1 MVKTSWWFVLA
12 VVALAAVA
20 GPRPLAAQSQTAVVR
35 GLVTDAAGA
44 AVSGAAVALIDSLGF
59 PIATATTDA
68 AGGFALNTVPPG
80 TYTLR
85 AESSAGLAAA
95 RTVAVQSALPV
106 QLTLQLA
113 SRVSEHVVVHGG
125 AAQPAVTT
133 RTTLSG
139 EALRSAPARLSSR
152 GLPQMLA
159 TLAGWASEDNG
170 LLHVRGIDDGFLY
183 VEDGVPIY
191 DRIDP
196 SFGVAPDPSGIGSLH
211 VMTGYVPA
219 EYGLKSGAV
228 IEVRSA
234 ALASRGWTGTID
246 AGSGSN
252 ALAAARATAGG
263 AIGERAELTG
273 HGAFERS
280 DRFLDPVHPANLH
293 NQGGSASGGVRA
305 AMPLPSGERLSFTA
319 SLGQSRFDVPHGD
332 VQEAAGQDQRQ
343 WLQQRAAAVSW
354 QRPWSASVVSHVA
367 TYHRRID
374 AELRDSPS
382 AVPLYATSDRRHD
395 RLGVLGSLTWQRGR
409 HTVKGGVEAARLD
422 LRETF
427 RFAITDQ
434 DAAEEAGL
442 SEGAEAFTL
451 DAPFDFADRVS
462 RTQWSAYVQDSLR
475 LSERAT
481 LDVGLRFDRTRLLV
495 PASQWS
501 PRAGVAVAWPETAT
515 TLRASVNRFFQPPQ
529 PEHLLLSSSS
539 AARALSPFVGDDDEE
554 DDDVGGGA
562 GGGASLPPER
572 QTAWEIGAEQWIAGR
587 VRADVAAWGRHVRN
601 YGDPNVFF
609 GTTVVFPNSVAKGV
623 ARGLDVRLE
632 LPRTRGWSA
641 YGSYTL
647 SKVEQEGPINGGL
660 FLEDE
665 IGEIGPGTR
674 FTPDHDQRH
683 VASTGV
689 TFQPGSRGLVA
700 ALTARYESGT
710 PIDAD
715 DDEPDDR
722 EELEER
728 PGADRVDF
736 DRGRVTARF
745 VVDLAVSQ
753 TVRRGSR
760 AGLTVRA
767 SVLNLT
773 NDAYALNFGNP
784 FSGTHFGAPRTF
796 RVDLQLGLR

>member
-1 MVKTSWWFVLA
+1 MVKICWFVLA
-12 VVALAAVA
+12 VMAVVAVA
-20 GPRPLAAQSQTAVVR
+20 GPAPLAAQSQTAVVR

-44 AVSGAAVALIDSLGF
+44 AVTGAAVVLVDALGF
-59 PIATATTDA
+59 AIATATTDA
-68 AGGFALNTVPPG
+68 AGGFTLDSVPPG
-80 TYTLR
+80 TYTVR
-85 AESSAGLAAA
+85 AQNGAGLAVA
-95 RTVAVQSALPV
+95 RTVSVQSALPV
-106 QLTLQLA
+106 QLSMQLA
-113 SRVSEHVVVHGG
+113 SRVSEHVVVHGA

-139 EALRSAPARLSSR
+139 DALRAAPARLSSR
-152 GLPQMLA
+152 GLPQLLA

-170 LLHVRGIDDGFLY
+170 LLHVRGVDDGVLY

-191 DRIDP
+191 DRVDA

-234 ALASRGWTGTID
+234 GLAGRRWAGTVD

-263 AIGERAELTG
+263 AIGERAEVTA

-280 DRFLDPVHPANLH
+280 DRFLDPVHPDNLH
-293 NQGGSASGGVRA
+293 NQGGSASAGVRA
-305 AMPLPSGERLSFTA
+305 ALPLPSGERLSVTA
-319 SLGQSRFDVPHGD
+319 SLGQSRFDVPHGEL
-332 VQEAAGQDQRQ
+332 QEAGGQDQRQ
-343 WLQQRAAAVSW
+343 WLQQRAASLSW

-367 TYHRRID
+367 AYHRRID
-374 AELRDSPS
+374 AELRDTPS
-382 AVPLYATSDRRHD
+382 AVPLYATSDRQHD

-409 HTVKGGVEAARLD
+409 HTVKGGVEAARLA

-427 RFAITDQ
+427 RFAITDE
-434 DAAEEAGL
+434 DAAADAGL
-442 SEGAEAFTL
+442 SDGAEAFTL
-451 DAPFDFADRVS
+451 NDPFDFADRVS
-462 RTQWSAYVQDSLR
+462 RPQWSAYLQDSVR
-475 LSERAT
+475 VSERVT

-501 PRAGVAVAWPETAT
+501 PRAGLALAWPETST
-515 TLRASVNRFFQPPQ
+515 TLRAAVNRFFQPPQ
-529 PEHLLLSSSS
+529 PEHLLLSSSP
-539 AARALSPFVGDDDEE
+539 AARALSPFVGDDVDDVD
-554 DDDVGGGA
+554 DDDVAA
-562 GGGASLPPER
+562 GGGAALPPER
-572 QTAWEIGAEQWIAGR
+572 QTAWEIGAEHWIAGR

-609 GTTVVFPNSVAKGV
+609 GTTIVFPNSVARGV
-623 ARGLDVRLE
+623 ARGVDVRLE
-632 LPRTRGWSA
+632 LPRMRGWSA

-710 PIDAD
+710 PVEAD

-722 EELEER
+722 AALEQR
-728 PGADRVDF
+728 PGAARVDLA
-736 DRGRVTARF
+736 RGRVKPRV

-760 AGLTVRA
+760 TGLTVRA

-796 RVDLQLGLR
+796 RVDLQLALR

>member
-1 MVKTSWWFVLA
+1 VL
-12 VVALAAVA
+12 VAAALVDA
-20 GPRPLAAQSQTAVVR
+20 RPAASGQSQTAVVR
-35 GLVTDAAGA
+35 GVVTDAAGA
-44 AVSGAAVALIDSLGF
+44 GAAGVGITLVDALGF
-59 PIATATTDA
+59 AIAATTSDLAGAFTVDA
-68 AGGFALNTVPPG
+68 VPPG

-85 AESSAGLAAA
+85 AEDGAGLAAA
-95 RTVAVQSALPV
+95 RAVAVQSALPV
-106 QLTLQLA
+106 QIALQLA
-113 SRVSEHVVVHGG
+113 ARVSEHVVVQG
-125 AAQPAVTT
+125 AATQPAVTT

-139 EALRSAPARLSSR
+139 EALRAAPARLSSR

-170 LLHVRGIDDGFLY
+170 LLHVRGVDDGFLY

-191 DRIDP
+191 DRVDQ
-196 SFGVAPDPSGIGSLH
+196 SFGLAPDPAGIGSVH

-228 IEVRSA
+228 IEVRSPG
-234 ALASRGWTGTID
+234 LVQRGWTGTID
-246 AGSGSN
+246 GGSGSN
-252 ALAAARATAGG
+252 ALAAVRATAGG
-263 AIGERAELTG
+263 ALGSRAELSA

-280 DRFLDPVHPANLH
+280 DRFLDPVHPDNLH
-293 NQGGSASGGVRA
+293 NQGGTASGGLRA
-305 AMPLPSGERLSFTA
+305 ALPFAGGERLSLTA
-319 SLGQSRFDVPHGD
+319 GLGQSRFDVPHGV

-343 WLQQRAAAVSW
+343 WLQQRAASASW

-367 TYHRRID
+367 AYHRRVD
-374 AELRDSPS
+374 AELRDTAA
-382 AVPLYATSDRRHD
+382 AVPLFATSDRQHD
-395 RLGVLGSLTWQRGR
+395 RLGVLGSLAWQRGR
-409 HTVKGGVEAARLD
+409 HTFKGGVETARLA

-427 RFAITDQ
+427 RFAITDE
-434 DAAEEAGL
+434 DAAEDAGL
-442 SEGAEAFTL
+442 SEGAEAFTF
-451 DAPFDFADRVS
+451 DDPFAFADRVS
-462 RTQWSAYVQDSLR
+462 RTQWSAYVQDSVR
-475 LSERAT
+475 LSDRAT
-481 LDVGLRFDRTRLLV
+481 LDVGLRVDRTRLLV

-501 PRAGVAVAWPETAT
+501 PRAGVAFAWPEAAT
-515 TLRASVNRFFQPPQ
+515 TVRASVNRFFQPPQ
-529 PEHLLLSSSS
+529 PEHLLLSSSPD
-539 AARALSPFVGDDDEE
+539 ARALSPFVDDDDDE
-554 DDDVGGGA
+554 VGGGA

-572 QTAWEIGAEQWIAGR
+572 QTSWEIGAEHWIGGV

-609 GTTVVFPNSVAKGV
+609 GTTIVFPNSVAKGW
-623 ARGLDVRLE
+623 ARGLDLRLE
-632 LPRTRGWSA
+632 LPRARGWSA

-710 PIDAD
+710 PVDVD

-736 DRGRVTARF
+736 DRGRVKSRV

-753 TVRRGSR
+753 TMRRGAR

>member
-1 MVKTSWWFVLA
+1 MIKASWFVVA
-12 VVALAAVA
+12 VLMIVATA
-20 GPRPLAAQSQTAVVR
+20 GARPLAAQSQTAVVR

-44 AVSGAAVALIDSLGF
+44 AVTGAVVVLVDALGF
-59 PIATATTDA
+59 PVATATTDL
-68 AGGFALNTVPPG
+68 AGGFVLDTVPPG
-80 TYTLR
+80 TYTVR

-95 RTVAVQSALPV
+95 RTVAVQSALPM

-113 SRVSEHVVVHGG
+113 SSVSEHVVVHG
-125 AAQPAVTT
+125 AATQPAVTT

-139 EALRSAPARLSSR
+139 EALRAAPARLSSR
-152 GLPQMLA
+152 GLPQLLA

-170 LLHVRGIDDGFLY
+170 LLHVRGIDDGVLY

-191 DRIDP
+191 DRVDA

-234 ALASRGWTGTID
+234 GLASRGWIASLD

-263 AIGERAELTG
+263 ALGERAEVTA

-280 DRFLDPVHPANLH
+280 DRFLDPVHPDNLH

-305 AMPLPSGERLSFTA
+305 AVPLPSGERLSFTA
-319 SLGQSRFDVPHGD
+319 SLGQSRFDVPHGEL
-332 VQEAAGQDQRQ
+332 QEAAGQDQRQ
-343 WLQQRAAAVSW
+343 WLQQRAASLSW
-354 QRPWSASVVSHVA
+354 QRPWSVSVVSHVA
-367 TYHRRID
+367 AYHRRID
-374 AELRDSPS
+374 AELRDSPA
-382 AVPLYATSDRRHD
+382 AVPLFATSDRRHD

-409 HTVKGGVEAARLD
+409 HTVKGGVEAARLA

-427 RFAITDQ
+427 RFAITDE

-451 DAPFDFADRVS
+451 DDPFDFADRVS
-462 RTQWSAYVQDSLR
+462 RTQWSAYLQDSVR
-475 LSERAT
+475 LSDRAT

-495 PASQWS
+495 PATQWS
-501 PRAGVAVAWPETAT
+501 PRAGLAFAWPEAAT

-529 PEHLLLSSSS
+529 PEHLLLSSSP
-539 AARALSPFVGDDDEE
+539 AARALSPFVGDDDDE
-554 DDDVGGGA
+554 VAGGA
-562 GGGASLPPER
+562 GGGAALPPER
-572 QTAWEIGAEQWIAGR
+572 QTAWEVGAEHWIAGV

-609 GTTVVFPNSVAKGV
+609 GTTIVFPNSVARGV
-623 ARGLDVRLE
+623 ARGVDVRLE
-632 LPRTRGWSA
+632 LPRARGWSA

-665 IGEIGPGTR
+665 IGEIGPGTK

-683 VASTGV
+683 VASTGI
-689 TFQPGSRGLVA
+689 TFQPGNHGLVA

-710 PIDAD
+710 PVEVD

-728 PGADRVDF
+728 PGADRVNF
-736 DRGRVTARF
+736 DRGRVKPRF
-745 VVDLAVSQ
+745 VVDLAVSH
-753 TVRRGSR
+753 TVLRGSR

-796 RVDLQLGLR
+796 RIDLQLGLR

>member
-1 MVKTSWWFVLA
+1 MVKTSWVVLA
-12 VVALAAVA
+12 VTVVAVA
-20 GPRPLAAQSQTAVVR
+20 GSRPLAAQSQTAVVR
-35 GLVTDAAGA
+35 GVVTDAAGS
-44 AVSGAAVALIDSLGF
+44 AVSGATVVLVDALGF
-59 PIATATTDA
+59 TIATATTDTG
-68 AGGFALNTVPPG
+68 GGFAVDTVPPG

-85 AESSAGLAAA
+85 AESGSGLAAA

-113 SRVSEHVVVHGG
+113 SRVSEHVVVHGA

-139 EALRSAPARLSSR
+139 EALRAAPARLSSR

-196 SFGVAPDPSGIGSLH
+196 SFGVAPDPAGIGSLH

-234 ALASRGWTGTID
+234 GLTRRGWTGTID

-263 AIGERAELTG
+263 AIGERAELSVN
-273 HGAFERS
+273 GAFERS
-280 DRFLDPVHPANLH
+280 DRFLDPVHPDNFH
-293 NQGGSASGGVRA
+293 NQGGSASGGLRGAVPR
-305 AMPLPSGERLSFTA
+305 PSGERLSFTA
-319 SLGQSRFDVPHGD
+319 SLGQSRFDVPHGE
-332 VQEAAGQDQRQ
+332 VQEDAGQDQRQ
-343 WLQQRAAAVSW
+343 WLQQRAASLSW
-354 QRPWSASVVSHVA
+354 QRPWSANVVSHVA
-367 TYHRRID
+367 AYHRRID
-374 AELRDSPS
+374 AELRDTPT
-382 AVPLYATSDRRHD
+382 ALPLYASSDRRHD
-395 RLGVLGSLTWQRGR
+395 RLGVLSSLAWQRGR
-409 HTVKGGVEAARLD
+409 HTVKGGVEAARLA

-427 RFAITDQ
+427 RFAITDE

-451 DAPFDFADRVS
+451 DDPFDFADRVS
-462 RTQWSAYVQDSLR
+462 RTQWSAYLQDSVR
-475 LSERAT
+475 ISDRAT
-481 LDVGLRFDRTRLLV
+481 LDVGLRYDRTRLLV
-495 PASQWS
+495 PASQLS
-501 PRAGVAVAWPETAT
+501 PRAGLAVAWPETAT

-529 PEHLLLSSSS
+529 PEHLLLSSSP
-539 AARALSPFVGDDDEE
+539 AARALSPFVGDDDDDD

-562 GGGASLPPER
+562 GGGAALPPER
-572 QTAWEIGAEQWIAGR
+572 QTAWEIGAEHWIAGR
-587 VRADVAAWGRHVRN
+587 LRADVAAWGRHVRN

-609 GTTVVFPNSVAKGV
+609 GTTIVFPNSVARGV

-632 LPRTRGWSA
+632 LPRARGWSA

-689 TFQPGSRGLVA
+689 TFQPGNRGLVA

-710 PIDAD
+710 PVEVD

-728 PGADRVDF
+728 PGADRVNF
-736 DRGRVTARF
+736 DRGRVKPRF

-760 AGLTVRA
+760 AGLTMRA

-796 RVDLQLGLR
+796 RVDFQVALR

>member
-1 MVKTSWWFVLA
+1 MVKTSLVVLA
-12 VVALAAVA
+12 VTVVAMA
-20 GPRPLAAQSQTAVVR
+20 GARPLAAQSQTAVVR

-44 AVSGAAVALIDSLGF
+44 AVAGAVVVLVDALGF
-59 PIATATTDA
+59 TIATATTDA
-68 AGGFALNTVPPG
+68 GGSFAVDTVPPG

-85 AESSAGLAAA
+85 AQSASGLAAA

-113 SRVSEHVVVHGG
+113 SRVSEHVVVHG
-125 AAQPAVTT
+125 AAQPTVTT

-139 EALRSAPARLSSR
+139 DALRAAPARLSSR

-191 DRIDP
+191 DRVDA
-196 SFGVAPDPSGIGSLH
+196 SFGVAPDPAGIGSVH

-234 ALASRGWTGTID
+234 GLPSRGWSASLD
-246 AGSGSN
+246 AGTGSN
-252 ALAAARATAGG
+252 ALASARATAGG
-263 AIGERAELTG
+263 AIGERAELSAN
-273 HGAFERS
+273 GAFERS
-280 DRFLDPVHPANLH
+280 DRFLDPVHPDNLH
-293 NQGGSASGGVRA
+293 NQGGSASGGLRA
-305 AMPLPSGERLSFTA
+305 ALPLPGGERLSLTA
-319 SLGQSRFDVPHGD
+319 SLGQSRFDVPHGE
-332 VQEAAGQDQRQ
+332 VQETAGQDQRQ
-343 WLQQRAAAVSW
+343 WLQQRAAALSW

-367 TYHRRID
+367 AYHRRID
-374 AELRDSPS
+374 AELRDSPA
-382 AVPLYATSDRRHD
+382 AVPLFAASDRQHD

-409 HTVKGGVEAARLD
+409 HTVKGGVEAARLA
-422 LRETF
+422 LRERF
-427 RFAITDQ
+427 RFAITDE
-434 DAAEEAGL
+434 DAADDAGL

-451 DAPFDFADRVS
+451 DTPFDFADRVS
-462 RTQWSAYVQDSLR
+462 RAQWSAYLQDSVR
-475 LSERAT
+475 LSDRAT
-481 LDVGLRFDRTRLLV
+481 LDVGLRYDRTRLLV
-495 PASQWS
+495 AATQWS

-529 PEHLLLSSSS
+529 PEHLLLSSSP
-539 AARALSPFVGDDDEE
+539 AARALSPFVDDDG
-554 DDDVGGGA
+554 DAGGGA
-562 GGGASLPPER
+562 GGGAALPPER
-572 QTAWEIGAEQWIAGR
+572 QTAWEIGAEHWIAGR

-609 GTTVVFPNSVAKGV
+609 GTTIVFPNSVATGV

-665 IGEIGPGTR
+665 IGEIGPGTK

-689 TFQPGSRGLVA
+689 TVQPGNRGLVA

-710 PIDAD
+710 PVEAD

-722 EELEER
+722 EVLEER

-736 DRGRVTARF
+736 DRGRVKPRF

-753 TVRRGSR
+753 TLRRGSR

-796 RVDLQLGLR
+796 RIDLQLGLR

>member
-1 MVKTSWWFVLA
+1 MVKTPWFVVPLSL
-12 VVALAAVA
+12 VVALM
-20 GPRPLAAQSQTAVVR
+20 GPSRLGAAQSQTALVR
-35 GLVTDAAGA
+35 GTVTDTAGA
-44 AVSGAAVALIDSLGF
+44 AVSGAAVALVDALGF
-59 PIATATTDA
+59 TIASATTDA
-68 AGGFALNTVPPG
+68 GGGFSVDAVPPG

-85 AESSAGLAAA
+85 ADDGAGLAAA
-95 RTVAVQSALPV
+95 RTVAVQTALPV
-106 QLTLQLA
+106 QITLQLA
-113 SRVSEHVVVHGG
+113 ARVSEHVVVHG
-125 AAQPAVTT
+125 AATQPAVTT

-139 EALRSAPARLSSR
+139 EALRAAPARLSSR

-234 ALASRGWTGTID
+234 GLARRAWTGTVE

-252 ALAAARATAGG
+252 ALAAARATTGG
-263 AIGERAELTG
+263 ALGERAEVSA

-280 DRFLDPVHPANLH
+280 DRFLDPVHPDNFH
-293 NQGGSASGGVRA
+293 NEGGSASGGLRA
-305 AMPLPSGERLSFTA
+305 ALPLAGGERLSFTA
-319 SLGQSRFDVPHGD
+319 SLGQSRFDVPHGA
-332 VQEAAGQDQRQ
+332 VQGEAGQDQRQ
-343 WLQQRAAAVSW
+343 WLQQRAASASW
-354 QRPWSASVVSHVA
+354 QRPWSAGVVSQVA
-367 TYHRRID
+367 AYHRRID
-374 AELRDSPS
+374 AELRDSPA
-382 AVPLYATSDRRHD
+382 AVPLYATSNRRHD
-395 RLGVLGSLTWQRGR
+395 RLGVLGSLAWQRGR
-409 HTVKGGVEAARLD
+409 HTVKGGVEAARLT

-427 RFAITDQ
+427 RFAITDE
-434 DAAEEAGL
+434 DAAEQAGL

-451 DAPFDFADRVS
+451 DEPFDFADGVS
-462 RTQWSAYVQDSLR
+462 RTQWSAYVQDSVR
-475 LSERAT
+475 LSDRAT
-481 LDVGLRFDRTRLLV
+481 LDLGLRVDRTRLLV

-501 PRAGVAVAWPETAT
+501 PRAGVAYAWPETST
-515 TLRASVNRFFQPPQ
+515 TVRASVNRFFQPPQ
-529 PEHLLLSSSS
+529 PEHLLLSSSPS
-539 AARALSPFVGDDDEE
+539 ARALSPFVGDDEDQDDE
-554 DDDVGGGA
+554 DAGGDA
-562 GGGASLPPER
+562 GGASLPPER
-572 QTAWEIGAEQWIAGR
+572 QTAWEVGAEHSIAGI

-601 YGDPNVFF
+601 FGDPNVFF
-609 GTTVVFPNSVAKGV
+609 GTTIVFPNSVAKGW

-632 LPRTRGWSA
+632 LPRARGWSA

-647 SKVEQEGPINGGL
+647 AKVEQEGPINGGL

-665 IGEIGPGTR
+665 SGEIGPGTT

-710 PIDAD
+710 PVEVD

-736 DRGRVTARF
+736 DRGRVKPRF

-753 TVRRGSR
+753 TVLRGAR